1 MPRQFLKRHLPNA
14 HAIRQ
19 RRELRLL
26 RRLLGRLLDDPFLL
40 HLNRRSVAGGVAVG
54 LFVAFVPLPIQMPLA
69 ASLAVLFRVNL
80 ILSVALVWVSNPI
93 TIPPLFYFTYLVGT
107 WLLGTP
113 VLNTGFRPS
122 LAWFWH
128 QLEAIWQP
136 LFLGSFIVGAITALA
151 GYGAVHLIWRLHIL
165 RHLKHRRQ
173 RQDRRTHRDSRA

>member
-14 HAIRQ
+14 HAIRG

-26 RRLLGRLLDDPFLL
+26 GRLLEDPFLL

-54 LFVAFVPLPIQMPLA
+54 LFVAFVPLPIQMPMA
-69 ASLAVLFRVNL
+69 AAFAVLFRVNL
-80 ILSVALVWVSNPI
+80 ILSVALVWVSNPV

-107 WLLGTP
+107 WVLGTP
-113 VLNTGFRPS
+113 VLATGFRPS

-136 LFLGSFIVGAITALA
+136 LFLGSFIVGVVTALA

-165 RHLKHRRQ
+165 WHLKRRRERRVRRQ
-173 RQDRRTHRDSRA
+173 HDRSRA